1 MLRSGVWSGLQASV
15 ICGDERSC
23 RIGEGSL
30 RPVFEIPPLDQL
42 ALGGLVVGVLFVLR
56 LVLAV
61 RRLREEADGRAGF
74 SAQDLKR
81 VRQAGSYGADLEPNR
96 RYALR
101 QLLSAALFL
110 AVGLVLA
117 AWLAVAHFV
126 GPIGLGGLSA

>member
-1 MLRSGVWSGLQASV
+1 M
-15 ICGDERSC
+15 
-23 RIGEGSL
+23 
-30 RPVFEIPPLDQL
+30 FEIPPLDQL

-74 SAQDLKR
+74 STEDLKR

-110 AVGLVLA
+110 AVGLGLA

-126 GPIGLGGLSA
+126 GPFALRGLSV